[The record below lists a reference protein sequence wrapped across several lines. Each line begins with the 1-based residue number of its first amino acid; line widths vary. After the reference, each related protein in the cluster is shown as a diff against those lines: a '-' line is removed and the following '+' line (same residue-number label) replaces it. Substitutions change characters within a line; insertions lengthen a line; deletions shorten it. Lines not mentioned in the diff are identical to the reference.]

1 MTYLVRV
8 YEDHTQ
14 STWADVEHATQTA
27 AYAQLWQDPIPLP
40 EDIALTAVQPTP
52 WGFAIAENGV
62 WIHSSRPEIVGQ
74 PVA

>member
-8 YEDHTQ
+8 YEDPEYATWTDTEHVTQ
-14 STWADVEHATQTA
+14 PA
-27 AYAQLWQDPIPLP
+27 AYAQLWQDAIPLP
-40 EDIALTAVQPTP
+40 LDTELTTVQPAP
-52 WGFAIAENGV
+52 WGFAIADQGV